1 LYIIIF
7 SWVISGG
14 RMLKACQCHSLGFLF
29 FYFFF
34 TTYRKIAA
42 GFISFVILTVRRCGS
57 FDAPASVGQMGAD
70 I

>member
-1 LYIIIF
+1 
-7 SWVISGG
+7 
-14 RMLKACQCHSLGFLF
+14 MLRAGQCHSLGFLF

-42 GFISFVILTVRRCGS
+42 GFISFVIFTVRRCGS
-57 FDAPASVGQMGAD
+57 FDAPASVGQMGED